1 MRLVLILIFLVLFA
15 LPIVA
20 FASVVINEVAWMGSN
35 NGGTS
40 LQDAN
45 DEWIELKNTGSESV
59 DLSGWILQATDEK
72 PNIILG
78 PENCTNTILTAGSY
92 FLLERTN
99 DATVVDIAAD
109 CIYTGA
115 LSNAGEILIL
125 KNALG
130 AEVDRVDGSN
140 KWEIGGD
147 NETKETLQR
156 TSSGWVTARATPK
169 AQNTGIFEN
178 QTLEQQP
185 LTQDQPTTISNSPA
199 SKLVQTTEKKIMV
212 DAGYDRVVVVG
223 AATKFEGNAL
233 GFKNEPLTGA
243 DFLWNFGDGSLVR
256 GRVVIHTYQYPGTY
270 NVDLNVSTGEIS
282 AAGRIKVTAIPAP
295 IAISELKPGV
305 GGWIELANDSEFDID
320 LSHWSFGSGVLTY
333 SLPAGTKILTGVH
346 TVIPYEISGIAF
358 LSLGRAFL
366 FYPNGKLVQEFRYS
380 GEVNKNESF
389 HNIQGKAKI
398 GLESPGSARFVARAS
413 RSSRTVLPAS
423 FAPVAQ
429 KSSGEDSILIKKE
442 PSEQNLASVK
452 TLPKRNS
459 FFKGSMPWFA
469 AALGIGLL
477 SALSYLFI
485 KRKGFL

>member
-1 MRLVLILIFLVLFA
+1 M
-15 LPIVA
+15 
-20 FASVVINEVAWMGSN
+20 
-35 NGGTS
+35 
-40 LQDAN
+40 QDAN
-45 DEWIELKNTGSESV
+45 DEWIELRNTGSESV
-59 DLSGWILQATDEK
+59 DLSGWILQATDGK

-78 PENCTNTILTAGSY
+78 PENCTSTTLAAGSY

-99 DATVVDIAAD
+99 DMTVVDIAAD

-125 KNALG
+125 RNALS

-156 TSSGWVTARATPK
+156 TSSGWVTAAATPK
-169 AQNTGIFEN
+169 AQNISISGN
-178 QTLEQQP
+178 QTSEQQSS
-185 LTQDQPTTISNSPA
+185 TQSQPTTNSGSLA
-199 SKLVQTTEKKIMV
+199 SKPAQTTEKKIMV
-212 DAGYDRVVVVG
+212 DAGFDRVVVVG

-270 NVDLNVSTGEIS
+270 NVDLNVSSGEIS

-320 LSHWSFGSGVLTY
+320 LSYWSFGSEVLIY
-333 SLPAGTKILTGVH
+333 ALPAGTKILAGAH
-346 TVIPYEISGIAF
+346 TVIPYEISGIVFSSFGSAV
-358 LSLGRAFL
+358 L
-366 FYPNGKLVQEFRYS
+366 FYPNGKTAQEFRYNGS
-380 GEVNKNESF
+380 SRDDESF

-398 GLESPGSARFVARAS
+398 GLESPGSARFVARVS
-413 RSSRTVLPAS
+413 RSSRTVSSISPTPA
-423 FAPVAQ
+423 AQ
-429 KSSGEDSILIKKE
+429 KSFGGDSILIKKE
-442 PSEQNLASVK
+442 LAEESLASVK
-452 TLPKRNS
+452 TSPKTNS
-459 FFKGSMPWFA
+459 FFSGSILWFA
-469 AALGIGLL
+469 VALGIGLF
-477 SALSYLFI
+477 SAIAYLFI